1 MPFPGWLRVHDAAY
15 AARVL
20 GVRTSTEAAPGQLA
34 DARQSVSADID
45 ALMTLVT
52 EQAAGD
58 AFAARCVALLGQARA
73 ELGSERPDTRR
84 VVEAT
89 EEVRRLLIR
98 SRESDRAM
106 TRVGLPLAAYCAA
119 WLGAL
124 TWLAFGALRLYPD
137 SGTLSGRGGAAW
149 LPVAAILWGAM
160 GGVLDALFA
169 LWQRFGER
177 TFDARFW
184 LW

>member
-137 SGTLSGRGGAAW
+137 SAALNGGAAW
-149 LPVAAILWGAM
+149 LPVAAALWGAM